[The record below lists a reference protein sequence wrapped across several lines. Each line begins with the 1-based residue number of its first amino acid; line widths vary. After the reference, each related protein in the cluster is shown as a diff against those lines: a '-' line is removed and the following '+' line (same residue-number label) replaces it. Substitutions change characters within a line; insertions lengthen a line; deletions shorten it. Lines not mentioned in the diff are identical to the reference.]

1 MPRTRVLL
9 FLALATLSV
18 SALGQSTNQA
28 RPGTLNYVEGTAS
41 IAGRPLSARSVGT
54 AELNPGQTLE
64 TADGKVEI
72 LLTPGVFVRLDDNSA
87 LKMISP
93 NLTRTEVEL
102 NYGRATVEVDQLYK
116 QNHLVITQNGDQTV
130 LLKAGLYAFDATAN
144 TMRVFDGKAA
154 VFSDNN
160 RPDNNPLNNN
170 PPSNEKAVL
179 VKSGHQ
185 LILSGDAAKPQDFN
199 KDAAKDDLYNWS
211 SLRSQYLGEAN
222 LDLAASYAG
231 APGVYPGWFWD
242 AGLYGYTWLP
252 GDGFFW
258 SPFGFGF
265 YSPYYLYRGG
275 FIYGSGRYGRGGYAG
290 GYGRAAV
297 ASGHAAGGFVGS
309 GGGFGGG
316 GFHGGGGFGGGGGGH
331 R

>member
-1 MPRTRVLL
+1 MPRQRVLL
-9 FLALATLSV
+9 LLTLATLSV

-41 IAGRPLSARSVGT
+41 IGGHLLSARSVGT
-54 AELNPGQTLE
+54 AELKTGQILT
-64 TADGKVEI
+64 TANGKVEI

-87 LKMISP
+87 LKMITP
-93 NLTRTEVEL
+93 NLTHTEVEL
-102 NYGRATVEVDQLYK
+102 GYGRATVEVDQLYK
-116 QNHLVITQNGDQTV
+116 QNHLVITQNGDQTL
-130 LLKAGLYAFDATAN
+130 LLKAGLYNFDADAN

-160 RPDNNPLNNN
+160 RPNGSPQNNEN
-170 PPSNEKAVL
+170 SVI
-179 VKSGHQ
+179 VKGGHQ
-185 LILSGDAAKPQDFN
+185 LVLIGDAAKPQDFN
-199 KDAAKDDLYNWS
+199 KNAAQDDLYNWS
-211 SLRSQYLGEAN
+211 SLRSQYLGNAN

-231 APGVYPGWFWD
+231 APGFYPGWYWN

-275 FIYGSGRYGRGGYAG
+275 FIYGSGRYGRGGYGG
-290 GYGRAAV
+290 GYARAAV
-297 ASGHAAGGFVGS
+297 ASGHAAGGFS
-309 GGGFGGG
+309 GGG
-316 GFHGGGGFGGGGGGH
+316 GFHGGGGGGGG
-331 R
+331 RR